1 MRFFFLLFSF
11 LLITDFFWA
20 QVAPPVKDTVKNP
33 IDSTISVPDE
43 FSNSLE
49 SLASD
54 WLMRT
59 IDTREC
65 DSVSFPTNIPD
76 SIIKLRLSK
85 MHCVMEMPYNDY
97 IRSFV
102 DLYTVRK
109 RKQLGYM
116 LGMKDYYFPIF
127 ERNLEAGKLP
137 LELKYLPVIESA
149 LRPTALSRVGAA
161 GLWQFMISTGR
172 MYGLE
177 INSLIDERLD
187 PIKSTHAAVKFLSDL
202 YSIYG
207 DWNLVIAAY
216 NCGPGNV
223 NKAIKRAGGSKDY
236 WTIYPYLPKETRGYV
251 PIFIAANYAMHYAED
266 HGVCKLEPEIPLA
279 VDTIVVNRRIHL
291 EQVAGVL
298 DIPVDVLQLLNP
310 QYKRKVVPGD
320 IKPYSIA
327 LPMKKSGDFI
337 TLIDSI
343 VGFKRDSLITE
354 RRTEIDL
361 ARKDFSSSSSGKVI
375 YHKVRSGQNLGV
387 IAKKYGVTVS
397 NLKKWNNL
405 SNSMIRIGQRLKIYK

>member
-1 MRFFFLLFSF
+1 MKFSKIIFTLFLFPAVAFSQ
-11 LLITDFFWA
+11 TV
-20 QVAPPVKDTVKNP
+20 QKDNLKLDA
-33 IDSTISVPDE
+33 IDSTISAPDE
-43 FSNSLE
+43 FANSLE

-54 WLMRT
+54 WLIST
-59 IDTREC
+59 IQSYDC
-65 DSVSFPTNIPD
+65 DSVDYPRDVSD
-76 SIIKLRLSK
+76 SIVRLRMSK
-85 MHCVMEMPYNDY
+85 MHCVMEMPFNSY

-102 DLYTVRK
+102 DLYTIKK

-127 ERNLEAGKLP
+127 ERALEANQLP

-187 PIKSTHAAVKFLSDL
+187 PIKSTQAAAMFLKDL

-223 NKAIKRAGGSKDY
+223 NKAIRRAGGVRDY
-236 WTIYPYLPKETRGYV
+236 WTIYPFLPKETRGYV
-251 PIFIAANYAMHYAED
+251 PIFVAANYAMHFATE
-266 HGVCKLEPEIPLA
+266 HKICKLEPQIPLA
-279 VDTIVVNRRIHL
+279 VDTIVVNNRIHL

-298 DIPVDVLQLLNP
+298 DIPVELLQLLNP
-310 QYKRKVVPGD
+310 HYKRKIVPGD
-320 IKPYSIA
+320 IKPYAIA
-327 LPMKKSGDFI
+327 LPMNKSGEFI
-337 TLIDSI
+337 AMIDSI

-354 RRTEIDL
+354 RRTEVDL
-361 ARKDFSSSSSGKVI
+361 ARKDMVATGSGKVI

-397 NLKKWNNL
+397 NVKKWNGL
-405 SNSMIRIGQRLKIYK
+405 RSNMIKVGQRLKINQ